1 MGIGYTRNDT
11 PNNIANGNVIAA
23 SDLDGEFD
31 AIVAAFNETTGHTH
45 DGTADEGGA
54 ISVLGPVQEYLGD
67 GSAFYPKTTAVY
79 TLGKVS
85 NTWANLYLDVLTL
98 GGTAVTSTAAELN
111 KLDGYTGTFSDLNK
125 IAAVTATAAE
135 LNVLDGVAATLTF
148 TELNYVDGVTS
159 AIQTQLNNKQPLDS
173 VLTATTASFL
183 TADETK
189 LDGIE
194 ALADVTDVT
203 NVTAA
208 GALMDSE
215 LTNLAAVKAINQSLV
230 TTASPTFNQG
240 NFTTVDTTNLEV
252 TTLKAKDGVAA
263 GGIASVTGVTTLNS
277 AVLTTADING
287 GTVDGASIGATTRS
301 TGLFTTLGTNSLA
314 TLASVDINGGNIDG
328 TVIGAGTPAAGTF
341 TALTSNGIDDNAAA
355 TAMTLDASG
364 NVLVGKT
371 VTNVGIGVE
380 MRPNGF
386 LYSSVSGTTSA
397 YFERNTSHGELIRFI
412 KDGVKVGGVNS
423 ASGGGLAF
431 TSDSTT
437 TERFFLDQNGRLGI
451 GTSTPDSALDIDTG
465 SASQT
470 AVTLQGAAATSA
482 KLQLGLGM
490 FSAGFPTVL
499 GTANG
504 LDLGTSAS
512 APVRFF
518 TNSTE
523 VGRIAGSV
531 LTLGGTNTNPSSG
544 NVLNSVAISGSG
556 YIEASRE
563 SFAAVDVNRR
573 LTDGAVVLLR
583 KGGTQVG
590 SISVTASATTYNTT
604 SDYRTKENIT
614 PVQGAVE
621 LVRALNPI
629 TYTAISDGQWYDGFL
644 AHEVQGII
652 PTTVTGELD
661 GVKEEEYEVTP
672 ADGDTPAV
680 MGTRTVPD
688 MQSMDYSRLTP
699 ILTAG
704 LQAALDKIDALEARI
719 ASLEA
724 GV

>member
-23 SDLDGEFD
+23 ADLDGEFD

-45 DGTADEGGA
+45 DGTAAEGGA

-79 TLGKVS
+79 TLGKAS
-85 NTWANLYLDVLTL
+85 NVWSNLYLTTLTL
-98 GGTAVTSTAAELN
+98 GGTAVTSTAAEIN

-135 LNVLDGVAATLTF
+135 LNVLDGIAGTLTF

-159 AIQTQLNNKQPLDS
+159 AIQTQLNNKQPLS
-173 VLTATTASFL
+173 AVLTATTASFL
-183 TADETK
+183 LADETK

-287 GTVDGASIGATTRS
+287 GTIDNSAIGATTRS

-328 TVIGAGTPAAGTF
+328 TVIGAATPAAVTTSSLVATTADINGGTF
-341 TALTSNGIDDNAAA
+341 DGIVGGTTPADGSFTTLSASTGLKTPGTSSAAA
-355 TAMTLDASG
+355 PEIAFTNDTNTGFYRVGADTLGVSTGGGLRASVSTTDFAVTTGMTITGNTTVAAS
-364 NVLVGKT
+364 
-371 VTNVGIGVE
+371 VGIGT
-380 MRPNGF
+380 
-386 LYSSVSGTTSA
+386 L
-397 YFERNTSHGELIRFI
+397 
-412 KDGVKVGGVNS
+412 
-423 ASGGGLAF
+423 
-431 TSDSTT
+431 
-437 TERFFLDQNGRLGI
+437 
-451 GTSTPDSALDIDTG
+451 TPDSKLDVDTA
-465 SASQT
+465 SASAT
-470 AVTLQGAAATSA
+470 AITCQAEGVTSA
-482 KLQLGLGM
+482 KLQMGLGM

-504 LDLGTSAS
+504 LDLGTSSS

-518 TNSTE
+518 TNSVE

-531 LTLGGTNTNPSSG
+531 LTLGGTNTTPSSG
-544 NVLNSVAISGSG
+544 NVLNSIAISGSG

-573 LTDGAVVLLR
+573 LTDGAIVLLR

-621 LVRALNPI
+621 LIRALNPI
-629 TYTAISDGQWYDGFL
+629 TYTAIVDGQWYDGFL

-652 PTTVTGELD
+652 PTAVTGELD

-672 ADGDTPAV
+672 AEGDTPAV

-688 MQSMDYSRLTP
+688 MQSMDYGKLTP

>member
-23 SDLDGEFD
+23 ADLDGEFD

-79 TLGKVS
+79 TLGKAS
-85 NTWANLYLDVLTL
+85 NVWSNLYLTTLTL
-98 GGTAVTSTAAELN
+98 GGTAVTSTAAEIN

-135 LNVLDGVAATLTF
+135 LNVLDGIAGTLTF

-159 AIQTQLNNKQPLDS
+159 AIQTQLNNKQPLS
-173 VLTATTASFL
+173 AVLTATTASFL
-183 TADETK
+183 LADETK
-189 LDGIE
+189 LDAIE
-194 ALADVTDVT
+194 ALADVTDTV

-215 LTNLAAVKAINQSLV
+215 LTNLAAVKAIDQSLV

-287 GTVDGASIGATTRS
+287 GTVDNASIGATTRS
-301 TGLFTTLGTNSLA
+301 TGLFTTLGTNGLA
-314 TLASVDINGGNIDG
+314 TLASVNIDGGNIDA
-328 TVIGAGTPAAGTF
+328 TVIGAATPAAGDFTTIGTTGDITVGDRIRNTDGVAAGPSYTFDSVGNSDTGMFLAAANTVGFSTNGNLRLSVDTASVTSTLPHLAENGTEAAPAYGF
-341 TALTSNGIDDNAAA
+341 TAQPA
-355 TAMTLDASG
+355 TGMHREA
-364 NVLVGKT
+364 
-371 VTNVGIGVE
+371 
-380 MRPNGF
+380 
-386 LYSSVSGTTSA
+386 GTGYLNFS
-397 YFERNTSHGELIRFI
+397 
-412 KDGVKVGGVNS
+412 VGGTEVASFEVSATRIAQNVILPKVVNQDGSESGPTYTFSNDTDTGFFRES
-423 ASGGGLAF
+423 ANTVGYAGGGGCNL
-431 TSDSTT
+431 
-437 TERFFLDQNGRLGI
+437 RLNN
-451 GTSTPDSALDIDTG
+451 AY
-465 SASQT
+465 
-470 AVTLQGAAATSA
+470 
-482 KLQLGLGM
+482 LG
-490 FSAGFPTVL
+490 
-499 GTANG
+499 
-504 LDLGTSAS
+504 
-512 APVRFF
+512 
-518 TNSTE
+518 
-523 VGRIAGSV
+523 AGS
-531 LTLGGTNTNPSSG
+531 TNPSA
-544 NVLNSVAISGSG
+544 NPQTVAA
-556 YIEASRE
+556 E
-563 SFAAVDVNRR
+563 
-573 LTDGAVVLLR
+573 LGAVVHRDGVFRAQCSSSASLDLSR
-583 KGGTQVG
+583 ATSVG
-590 SISVTASATTYNTT
+590 SIAIWRYQQSVVGTVSVTGSATTYNTT
-604 SDYRTKENIT
+604 SDYRTKENVT

-621 LVRALNPI
+621 LIRALNPI

-652 PTTVTGELD
+652 PTAVTGELD
-661 GVKEEEYEVTP
+661 GMKEEEYQITP

-688 MQSMDYSRLTP
+688 MQSMDYGKLTP

>member
-23 SDLDGEFD
+23 ADLDGEFD

-79 TLGKVS
+79 TLGKAS
-85 NTWANLYLDVLTL
+85 NVWSNLYLTTLTL
-98 GGTAVTSTAAELN
+98 GGTAVTSTAAEIN

-135 LNVLDGVAATLTF
+135 LNVLDGIAGTLTF

-159 AIQTQLNNKQPLDS
+159 AIQTQLNNKQPLS
-173 VLTATTASFL
+173 AVLTATTASFL
-183 TADETK
+183 LADETK
-189 LDGIE
+189 LDAIE
-194 ALADVTDVT
+194 ALADVTDTV

-215 LTNLAAVKAINQSLV
+215 LTNLAAVKAIDQSLV

-240 NFTTVDTTNLEV
+240 NFTTVDTANLEV
-252 TTLKAKDGVAA
+252 TTLKARDGVAA

-287 GTVDGASIGATTRS
+287 GTVDNASIGATTRS
-301 TGLFTTLGTNSLA
+301 TGLFTTLGTNGLA
-314 TLASVDINGGNIDG
+314 TLASVNIDGGNIDA
-328 TVIGAGTPAAGTF
+328 TVIGAATPAAGDFTTIGTTGDITVGDRIRNTDGVEAGPSYTF
-341 TALTSNGIDDNAAA
+341 DSVGNSDTGMFLPAANTVGFSTNGNLRLSVDTAAVTSTLPHLAANGTEAAA
-355 TAMTLDASG
+355 AYGFTGQPATGMYREAGTG
-364 NVLVGKT
+364 NL
-371 VTNVGIGVE
+371 N
-380 MRPNGF
+380 
-386 LYSSVSGTTSA
+386 
-397 YFERNTSHGELIRFI
+397 
-412 KDGVKVGGVNS
+412 
-423 ASGGGLAF
+423 
-431 TSDSTT
+431 
-437 TERFFLDQNGRLGI
+437 
-451 GTSTPDSALDIDTG
+451 
-465 SASQT
+465 
-470 AVTLQGAAATSA
+470 
-482 KLQLGLGM
+482 
-490 FSAGFPTVL
+490 FS
-499 GTANG
+499 
-504 LDLGTSAS
+504 
-512 APVRFF
+512 
-518 TNSTE
+518 
-523 VGRIAGSV
+523 
-531 LTLGGTNTNPSSG
+531 LGGTEQLSLEPSATRFVQNVVTPKVVLSDGSAAGPSFTYSGDTDTGLYSAGSNTLGVATAGAFIAKFSTNALHISDDVNLSTTPASTASETG
-544 NVLNSVAISGSG
+544 IALNAVGLIS
-556 YIEASRE
+556 ASR
-563 SFAAVDVNRR
+563 SNGPSMDLNRDSVTGSLAVFKYNKA
-573 LTDGAVVLLR
+573 T
-583 KGGTQVG
+583 VG
-590 SISVTASATTYNTT
+590 SISVTGSNATYNTT

-621 LVRALNPI
+621 LIRALNPI
-629 TYTAISDGQWYDGFL
+629 TYTATSDGQWYDGFL

-652 PTTVTGELD
+652 PTAVTGELD
-661 GVKEEEYEVTP
+661 GTKEEEYEVTP

-688 MQSMDYSRLTP
+688 MQSMDYGKLTP

-719 ASLEA
+719 AALEA